1 MNCLVGKYITEEI
14 YNYLESEQRQDHVEN
29 ILASAFSLN
38 GLDFKRRHIALT
50 FFIRNYGFCKQHAFN
65 YRKTSAFL
73 SILHVLLERDTRLH
87 SDEIDMTRSC
97 DYFEELLQAH
107 SVERSPYSTKVF
119 DEQDVPRIYDYVLT
133 Q

>member
-1 MNCLVGKYITEEI
+1 M
-14 YNYLESEQRQDHVEN
+14 
-29 ILASAFSLN
+29 
-38 GLDFKRRHIALT
+38 
-50 FFIRNYGFCKQHAFN
+50 RNYGFCKQHAFN
-65 YRKTSAFL
+65 YRKTSSFL

-107 SVERSPYSTKVF
+107 SVERSPYRYFVIISATYSVSIDIHLMIGFLCSTKVF
-119 DEQDVPRIYDYVLT
+119 DEQDVPRIYDFVLT